1 MPSLVEGTGFFLYPL
16 LGCAIVAFFVVVE
29 RLLVLSSGRVCPAPL
44 LKSLAGGKVPA
55 EPGGS
60 MLGRMISISRE
71 HEGDDEAIGA
81 LARLEANRLQRGLV
95 VLEIVIAIA
104 PLLGLLGTVTGLI
117 TVFGNISPDTGMP
130 DPGMFVEGVALA
142 LMTTGVGLAIAI
154 PGLVFHG
161 YFQRKAETFTVEL
174 ESALAL
180 VRAANSTEKN

>member
-1 MPSLVEGTGFFLYPL
+1 MPTLIEGTGFFLYPL
-16 LGCAIVAFFVVVE
+16 LFCAIVAFFVIVE
-29 RLLVLSSGRVCPAPL
+29 RLLILSSPRVCPTPL
-44 LKSLAGGKVPA
+44 LKSLADGKVPA
-55 EPGGS
+55 DPGRS
-60 MLGRMISISRE
+60 MLGRMIALSRD
-71 HEGDDEAIGA
+71 HRGDDEAIGA

-117 TVFGNISPDTGMP
+117 TVFGNISPETGMP

-161 YFQRKAETFTVEL
+161 YFQRKAETFTIEL

-180 VRAANSTEKN
+180 VRAAEEREG

>member
-1 MPSLVEGTGFFLYPL
+1 MPTVFEGIGLFLYPL
-16 LGCAIVAFFVVVE
+16 LFCAIIAFFVVVE
-29 RLLVLSSGRVCPAPL
+29 RLLVLSSARICPPSL
-44 LKSLAGGKVPA
+44 LKSLANGKVPPD
-55 EPGGS
+55 PGNS
-60 MLGRMISISRE
+60 MLGRMVSISRE
-71 HEGDDEAIGA
+71 HQGDDEAIGA

-117 TVFGNISPDTGMP
+117 TVFGNISPETGMP

-180 VRAANSTEKN
+180 VRVAEQSEG

>member
-1 MPSLVEGTGFFLYPL
+1 MPTLAEGTGLFLYPL
-16 LGCAIVAFFVVVE
+16 LFCAIVAFFVVVE
-29 RLLVLSSGRVCPAPL
+29 RLLVLSSGRICPPAL
-44 LKSLAGGKVPA
+44 LKSLANGKVPA
-55 EPGGS
+55 DPGKS
-60 MLGRMISISRE
+60 MLGRIVSISRDY
-71 HEGDDEAIGA
+71 EGDDEAIGA

-104 PLLGLLGTVTGLI
+104 PLIGLLGTVTGLI

-161 YFQRKAETFTVEL
+161 FFQRKAETFTIQL

-180 VRAANSTEKN
+180 VRAADKEED

>member
-1 MPSLVEGTGFFLYPL
+1 MPSLIEGTGFFLYPL
-16 LGCAIVAFFVVVE
+16 LFCVIVAFFVVIE
-29 RLLVLSSGRVCPAPL
+29 RLLVLSSARVCPPSL
-44 LKSLAGGKVPA
+44 LKMLAAGKVPA
-55 EPGGS
+55 EPGQS
-60 MLGRMISISRE
+60 MLGRMISIARE
-71 HEGDDEAIGA
+71 HEGDDEAIAA

-117 TVFGNISPDTGMP
+117 TVFGNISPETGMP

-161 YFQRKAETFTVEL
+161 YFQRKAENFTIEL

-180 VRAANSTEKN
+180 VRLSDESNS